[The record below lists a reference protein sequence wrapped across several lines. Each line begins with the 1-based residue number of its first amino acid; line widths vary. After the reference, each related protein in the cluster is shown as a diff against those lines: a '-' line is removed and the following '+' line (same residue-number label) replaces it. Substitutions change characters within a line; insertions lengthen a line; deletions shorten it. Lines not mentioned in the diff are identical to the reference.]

1 MNYSDY
7 NFSKHK
13 YRYACSCG
21 ARHVLKYAPFMSF
34 VRAKII
40 KTNERKAHATLMNW
54 EVYPESIYYALK
66 RLGKYAGIKEI
77 IVTENGAASKDELI
91 QNNVDD
97 DSRIDYL
104 KSYIA
109 QV

>member
-1 MNYSDY
+1 M
-7 NFSKHK
+7 
-13 YRYACSCG
+13 
-21 ARHVLKYAPFMSF
+21 PF

-40 KTNERKAHATLMNW
+40 KANERNAHATLMNW
-54 EVYPESIYYALK
+54 EVYPTSMYYVLK
-66 RLGKYAGIKEI
+66 RLGKYVGIKEI

-91 QNNVDD
+91 QNNVAD
-97 DSRIDYL
+97 DSGIDYL